1 MPTLITA
8 TDSIA
13 SVVEQV
19 NVARQLGKRLLPVGS
34 GTKPLLCRADND
46 RVLPVSMRGISGI
59 VEYQPFEFTITAH
72 GGTPIRELA
81 NVLAEKGQFLPFDPL
96 WVEQGATVGGTIAT
110 GISGPGR
117 MLFGGIRDFILGVQF
132 IDGLGNLVRGGGK
145 VVKNAAGF
153 DLPKMM
159 VGSLGR
165 LGLLTEI
172 TLKVFPAPVGYR
184 TMIIAAGSIK
194 RALPLV
200 ADLMSLTVDI
210 VANEVDSTGAIYL
223 RLAGDEPTTQKLA
236 ARIRSQLGSVKIDE
250 LLGDVE
256 HQWWQAAA
264 ELRWG
269 SEAKF
274 LIRIPLTVDNV
285 PKLENELAELGVLR
299 QYSAAFNAVWIG
311 LDHPTQLDRLD
322 AALAQWK
329 LKGVVVRGEGKLI
342 IGDHATL
349 PFAQRI
355 QAAIDP
361 HGVFAQY

>member
-1 MPTLITA
+1 MPTLINA

-13 SVVEQV
+13 SLVEQV

-34 GTKPLLCRADND
+34 GTKPLLCRTDDD
-46 RVLPVSMRGISGI
+46 RVLPISMRCINGI

-72 GGTPIRELA
+72 GGTPISELEK
-81 NVLAEKGQFLPFDPL
+81 VLAAKGQFLPFDPL
-96 WVEQGATVGGTIAT
+96 WVKHGATVGGTIAT

-184 TMIIAAGSIK
+184 TMIIEAGSIK

-200 ADLMSLTVDI
+200 ADLMLLPVDI
-210 VANEVDSTGAIYL
+210 VANEVDSTGTIYL

-236 ARIRSQLGSVKIDE
+236 ARIRSQLGFAKIDE
-250 LLGDVE
+250 LLGEDE
-256 HQWWQAAA
+256 HQWWLAAS

-274 LIRIPLTVDNV
+274 LIRIPLTVAEV
-285 PKLENELAELGVLR
+285 PKLENELSELGVLR
-299 QYSAAFNAVWIG
+299 QYSAAFNAVWVG
-311 LDHPTQLDRLD
+311 LDQQTEVDRLD
-322 AALAQWK
+322 DALGKWK
-329 LKGVVVRGEGKLI
+329 LKGVVVRGDGKLI
-342 IGDHATL
+342 IGQHATL
-349 PFAQRI
+349 PFAQRV